1 MAQRIATETTE
12 NTERPLSRV
21 FPRDP
26 LTEKIIGAAIEVH
39 RILGPGLLESV
50 YEQALCHE
58 FELRGIQCESQAHV
72 EMLYKDKKIKDQR
85 IDLVVG
91 EPEDRVVVDLKSLS
105 RLPEVSTAQVLSYL
119 KATGLKRG
127 LLINFGEKRLVDGVR
142 RLSL

>member
-1 MAQRIATETTE
+1 MAVQFATE
-12 NTERPLSRV
+12 NTEVTEKREQRALV
-21 FPRDP
+21 NDP

-39 RILGPGLLESV
+39 RILGPGLLESI

-58 FELRGIQCESQAHV
+58 FDLRGIAYQRQAHV
-72 EMLYKDKKIKDQR
+72 EMHYKDKTIKDQR
-85 IDLVVG
+85 IDLMVEDRG
-91 EPEDRVVVDLKSLS
+91 DRVVVDLKSLS
-105 RLPEVSTAQVLSYL
+105 RLPEIATAQVLSYL